1 MEQAAL
7 ILLVVSLIGIGWIV
21 FKALLDRPRGAGG
34 HLQPPVREKP
44 SADEPTPA
52 RSAVA
57 PASTA
62 REAQKHT
69 PPA

>member
-21 FKALLDRPRGAGG
+21 FKALLDPPRGAGG
-34 HLQPPVREKP
+34 HIQPPLREKP

-52 RSAVA
+52 RSATASA
-57 PASTA
+57 PEA
-62 REAQKHT
+62 RAAQRHT